1 MAVVGLDIGDHS
13 TYISLA
19 RQGGVDTI
27 ANDYTQRATPTI
39 VALGGRQ
46 RFMGVSAEN
55 QRNLTVKN
63 TVSYFKNFLG
73 RKFKEEYVQQ
83 KIGQVGAEVVELQNE
98 QPGFRVQGEEYRP
111 EQLLA
116 MMFTKVRDIVRQDQG
131 EEIATCVVSVPVYF
145 TETQRSAVLDAGKVA
160 GLPIV
165 QLMND
170 TSALALA
177 YGKTK
182 TEELEE
188 DEAKP
193 RYVVLVDVGAS
204 GVQSSLVGVSKR
216 KATVLGT
223 SWSNSTGG
231 SSLDAALRAHIVAE
245 IEKKYKVKLE
255 GNSKALNK
263 LGIAV
268 EKVKKQMSANS
279 NKLPMQIDSLVEDT
293 DVSVTVDR
301 ATFEQLAQQQLEEV
315 RSCLLS
321 LLQAT
326 TVRRE
331 QLHSVELVGGSG
343 RMPAIKQII
352 QEVFGIAPTSSLN
365 ADEAVSKGCG
375 LQAASHSD
383 KFRTKR
389 FEVQEVV
396 SRGVEAVYVHDGNQ
410 EKVLVCDEGDNGTTS
425 KSLSIRADLPV
436 SIALQYA
443 ENVAVDN
450 RFIAL
455 YQIESENTRNAD
467 LELGFKLDKNGMI
480 KMEKVGLLTKEASKR
495 RRTSEGDGSADGAM
509 VELRFT
515 ETSLGGFPEEVVA
528 KLKEAEERMQQ
539 QDTKEIARQEAKNM
553 LEEQL
558 YKYRATVVAE
568 TDQLE
573 KEQAFQQ
580 IKEYFDQTENWL
592 YEEGEDAPQQT
603 YEGILKSFHDKMG
616 VFQMWKSKYLQMKAK
631 EEEKRQF
638 LEVQQAQQQQQRT
651 RSPTSR
657 QIPVVYEGEGPYVR
671 SQQQHEQCAPTRQ
684 GPPVGDHGYS
694 RPGHTEPFMEHADN
708 NRGQRLRRPQLPE
721 DPFNGFRRSS
731 FFNDPLFGW

>member
-1 MAVVGLDIGDHS
+1 MIG
-13 TYISLA
+13 
-19 RQGGVDTI
+19 R
-27 ANDYTQRATPTI
+27 
-39 VALGGRQ
+39 
-46 RFMGVSAEN
+46 
-55 QRNLTVKN
+55 
-63 TVSYFKNFLG
+63 
-73 RKFKEEYVQQ
+73 
-83 KIGQVGAEVVELQNE
+83 VGAEVVELQNE
-98 QPGFRVQGEEYRP
+98 QVGFRVQGNDYRP

-116 MMFTKVRDIVRQDQG
+116 MMFTKVKEIVRQDQG

-160 GLPIV
+160 GLSIV

-182 TEELEE
+182 SEELEE

-204 GVQSSLVGVSKR
+204 GVQSSLVGVSRR

-231 SSLDAALRAHIVAE
+231 SSLDVALRAHIVAE

-279 NKLPMQIDSLVEDT
+279 NKLPMQIDSLVD
-293 DVSVTVDR
+293 DVDVNISVDR
-301 ATFEQLAQQQLEEV
+301 ATFEQLACEQLEEV
-315 RSCLLS
+315 RTCLLS

-331 QLHSVELVGGSG
+331 QLHSVELVGGAG
-343 RMPAIKQII
+343 RMPAVKQIV

-375 LQAASHSD
+375 LQAASQSD
-383 KFRTKR
+383 KFRTKK

-410 EKVLVCDEGDNGTTS
+410 EKVLVCDEGDNGAS
-425 KSLSIRADLPV
+425 SRSLSIRADLPV
-436 SIALQYA
+436 SVALQYA
-443 ENVAVDN
+443 ENVPVDN

-455 YQIESENTRNAD
+455 YQIESDNMKNAD

-480 KMEKVGLLTKEASKR
+480 KMEKVQLLTKEASKR
-495 RRTSEGDGSADGAM
+495 RRTSEGEPGSAEGSM

-515 ETSLGGFPEEVVA
+515 ETSLGGFPSEVVA

-558 YKYRATVVAE
+558 YKYRASVVAE
-568 TDQLE
+568 ADQLE
-573 KEQAFQQ
+573 KEQAYQQ

-638 LEVQQAQQQQQRT
+638 LEVQAQQPQQRT

-671 SQQQHEQCAPTRQ
+671 SSQQQHEQCAPNRQ
-684 GPPVGDHGYS
+684 HGPPAGDHGYS
-694 RPGHTEPFMEHADN
+694 RPGHTEPFMEHTDN
-708 NRGQRLRRPQLPE
+708 NRE
-721 DPFNGFRRSS
+721 
-731 FFNDPLFGW
+731 

>member
-1 MAVVGLDIGDHS
+1 
-13 TYISLA
+13 
-19 RQGGVDTI
+19 
-27 ANDYTQRATPTI
+27 
-39 VALGGRQ
+39 
-46 RFMGVSAEN
+46 
-55 QRNLTVKN
+55 
-63 TVSYFKNFLG
+63 
-73 RKFKEEYVQQ
+73 
-83 KIGQVGAEVVELQNE
+83 
-98 QPGFRVQGEEYRP
+98 
-111 EQLLA
+111 
-116 MMFTKVRDIVRQDQG
+116 MFTKVKEIVRQDQG

-293 DVSVTVDR
+293 DVSVAVDR
-301 ATFEQLAQQQLEEV
+301 AAFEQLAQQQLEEV

-343 RMPAIKQII
+343 RMPAIKQIV

-375 LQAASHSD
+375 LQAASQSD

-396 SRGVEAVYVHDGNQ
+396 SRGVEAVYVHDGTQ
-410 EKVLVCDEGDNGTTS
+410 EKVLVCDEGDNGAS
-425 KSLSIRADLPV
+425 SRSLSIRADLPV
-436 SIALQYA
+436 SVALQYA
-443 ENVAVDN
+443 ENVPVDN

-455 YQIESENTRNAD
+455 YQIESDNMKNAD

-480 KMEKVGLLTKEASKR
+480 KMTKVQLLTKEASKR
-495 RRTSEGDGSADGAM
+495 RRTSEGEDGSAEGSM

-515 ETSLGGFPEEVVA
+515 ETSLGGFPSEVLTKLREE
-528 KLKEAEERMQQ
+528 EEKMQQ
-539 QDTKEIARQEAKNM
+539 EDTKEVARQEAKNM

-558 YKYRATVVAE
+558 YKYRAAVVAE
-568 TDQLE
+568 ADQLE

-616 VFQMWKSKYLQMKAK
+616 VFQMWKSKYLQMKAR

-638 LEVQQAQQQQQRT
+638 LEGQQQQRPRT
-651 RSPTSR
+651 PTSR

-671 SQQQHEQCAPTRQ
+671 SQHQQDPQCAPRH
-684 GPPVGDHGYS
+684 PSHGDHGYS
-694 RPGHTEPFMEHADN
+694 RPVHTEPFTENSD
-708 NRGQRLRRPQLPE
+708 RGQRLRRPQLPE